1 MDYIDYLIEY
11 GLTRQEAIIYV
22 ELMKH
27 GSMTGYEVSKE
38 TGISKSNI
46 YAALKGLTQ
55 KGAAVCEEKE
65 ATRYI
70 PVSTETFCEN
80 HLRYLGELK
89 QSIVANQPK
98 KLEVSDGYITIQSAI
113 NIRYKIIEMLNK
125 CQQRVYIMAESDI
138 IKQFD
143 KQLAE
148 IADDNKKVVVLTDK
162 MIDVANATTYVTEV
176 EAGQIRFIVD
186 SSFVL
191 TGSLTG
197 DIDDTCLYSGRETL
211 VNLVKENIKN
221 KMPK

>member
-11 GLTRQEAIIYV
+11 GLTRQEAVIYV

-70 PVSTETFCEN
+70 PVSTEVFCEN
-80 HLRYLGELK
+80 HLRYLSEIK
-89 QSIVANQPK
+89 NNIVANQPK
-98 KLEVSDGYITIQSAI
+98 PIDVSEGYITIQSAN
-113 NIRYKIIEMLNK
+113 NIRYKIYEMLKK
-125 CQQRVYIMAESDI
+125 CDKRVYIMAEKSI
-138 IKQFD
+138 IEQFID
-143 KQLAE
+143 ELSAVAS
-148 IADDNKKVVVLTDK
+148 ADKKVVILTDDK
-162 MIDVANATTYVTEV
+162 VAVENAVLHITDV

-197 DIDDTCLYSGRETL
+197 DIDDACLYSGRETL

>member
-1 MDYIDYLIEY
+1 MEYIDYLIEY
-11 GLTRQEAIIYV
+11 GLTRQEAVIYV

-70 PVSTETFCEN
+70 PVSTEVFCEN
-80 HLRYLGELK
+80 HLRYLSEIK
-89 QSIVANQPK
+89 NNIVANQPK
-98 KLEVSDGYITIQSAI
+98 PIDVSEGYITIQSA
-113 NIRYKIIEMLNK
+113 NKIRYKIYEMLKK
-125 CQQRVYIMAESDI
+125 CDKRVYIMAEKSI
-138 IKQFD
+138 IEQFID
-143 KQLAE
+143 ELSAVAS
-148 IADDNKKVVVLTDK
+148 ADKKVVILTDDK
-162 MIDVANATTYVTEV
+162 VAVENAVLHITDV

-197 DIDDTCLYSGRETL
+197 DIDDACLYSGRETL